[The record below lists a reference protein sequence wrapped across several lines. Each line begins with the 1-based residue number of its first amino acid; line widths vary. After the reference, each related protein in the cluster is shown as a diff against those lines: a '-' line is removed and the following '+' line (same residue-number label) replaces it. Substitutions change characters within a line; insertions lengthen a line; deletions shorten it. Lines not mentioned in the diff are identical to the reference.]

1 MTEKDKDTNAGGFHY
16 SYSAKEQEELRQ
28 LRDKYAPREETKL
41 ERLHRLDRSVTQRA
55 QTVSLLFG
63 VIGVLVLGLG
73 MSLIMTDIAATLHVD
88 ARYATLIGVVIGVLG
103 GVLAALAYP
112 VHELV
117 LRRERARRAEEI
129 LRLTDELMK

>member
-1 MTEKDKDTNAGGFHY
+1 MTEKDKDTAGFHY
-16 SYSAKEQEELRQ
+16 SYSAKEQEELRR

-41 ERLHRLDRSVTQRA
+41 ERLHRLDRSVTRRA
-55 QTVSLLFG
+55 RTVSILCG
-63 VIGVLVLGLG
+63 TVGVLALGFG
-73 MSLIMTDIAATLHVD
+73 MSLIMTDMAADWPV
-88 ARYATLIGVVIGVLG
+88 AERYAILLGVGIGVLG

-117 LRRERARRAEEI
+117 LRRERGRRADEI